1 MSKFTINRAIVS
13 LIIVVS
19 AFTLKG
25 QDFELTN
32 GDLLFQ
38 DLDCGP
44 FCDAIEKVT
53 EGYRGAQLSHVGIA
67 YFNENQW
74 KVIEA
79 GSNGVVITALSD
91 FLIRSKDDQ
100 MKPKVLV
107 GRIKN
112 LEASVAGESSKN
124 ALAFLGS
131 AYDDGFDI
139 ENKKYYCSELVYYSF
154 LNQKKPIFIINPMTF
169 VNPETKVTFNLW
181 VDYFNDLKMEIPEG
195 KLGLNPGGLS
205 RSEYVEIVHFYG
217 NPDGFNAL

>member
-13 LIIVVS
+13 LIIVFS

-32 GDLLFQ
+32 VDLLFQ

-79 GSNGVVITALSD
+79 GSNGVVVTALSD

-112 LEASVAGESSKN
+112 LDASVAGESSKN

-139 ENKKYYCSELVYYSF
+139 ENKKYYRSELVYYSF
-154 LNQKKPIFIINPMTF
+154 LNQKKPIFSTNPMTF
-169 VNPETKVTFNLW
+169 VNPDTKVTFNLW

-195 KLGLNPGGLS
+195 KSGLNPGGLS